1 MTELNEIIAPPEP
14 HTGEDKECPFCPEE
28 PPPEYETFPGVRNNS
43 DTLAKN
49 MEDPDGF
56 GKEREKK
63 ARPKLGE
70 KHQQNPPSNKD
81 ELKEPHPI
89 HTHSTDPTI
98 GDYSCEAHHL
108 ISGKQALAKKIHNFE
123 RWICEGNTIEKDT
136 GYSVNNPDNGIW
148 LPSIPENYKPEK
160 GKNKPLWGPL
170 DYNKEKQVIAEHV
183 MEATQMQF
191 HKSHHRIKD
200 EGEDQ
205 MHLTY
210 DDFLIG
216 MLKQMD
222 DRMVLWSNECPFCKD
237 GDKPKEKFQP
247 SVRANQALDNLSRV
261 TKRHI
266 TGPRQTWDIFI
277 SKLARDYHKPV
288 CPHTK
293 RS

>member
-1 MTELNEIIAPPEP
+1 MTELNEIIAVAKP
-14 HTGEDKECPFCPEE
+14 HTEEDEECPFCPEE
-28 PPPEYETFPGVRNNS
+28 PPSEYKTFPGVKNNS
-43 DTLAKN
+43 ETLAKN
-49 MEDPDGF
+49 MENPDSF
-56 GKEREKK
+56 GVSGREAT

-89 HTHSTDPTI
+89 HTHSTDPAI

-108 ISGKQALAKKIHNFE
+108 ISGKQALAKAGHKFE
-123 RWICEGNTIEKDT
+123 RWICKGDTIEKDT

-148 LPSIPENYKPEK
+148 LPSIPENMKGGKWGKIKKYKK
-160 GKNKPLWGPL
+160 
-170 DYNKEKQVIAEHV
+170 KQEIAEHV
-183 MEATQMQF
+183 MEAKQMQF

-205 MHLTY
+205 MHKTY

-222 DRMVLWSNECPFCKD
+222 DRMILWSKECPFCKD

-293 RS
+293 HS